1 MTALS
6 HARPFQAA
14 GASATSFTAGAA
26 VPLIAVI
33 LSPSSMR
40 IPVTMVATA
49 VALALTGWVAVR
61 LGGAP
66 PGRGTVRVVVWG
78 IAAMVLTMVI
88 GRLVGTAV

>member
-14 GASATSFTAGAA
+14 GASAASFTAGAA

-49 VALALTGWVAVR
+49 VALALTGWAAAR

-66 PGRGTVRVVVWG
+66 SGRGTVRVVVWG
-78 IAAMVLTMVI
+78 IAAMMLTMVI
-88 GRLVGTAV
+88 GRVVGTAV